1 LTAEFSIR
9 PAVVEDVADIARLHR
24 AVWCD
29 TYRDPAPAEVYRLV
43 DEVFRLW
50 RSDNLVFVWD
60 DLSALG

>member
-1 LTAEFSIR
+1 MTAEISIR
-9 PAVVEDVADIARLHR
+9 PAVVEDAADIARLHR

-29 TYRDPAPAEVYRLV
+29 TYRDPAQAEVYRLV
-43 DEVFRLW
+43 DEDFRLW